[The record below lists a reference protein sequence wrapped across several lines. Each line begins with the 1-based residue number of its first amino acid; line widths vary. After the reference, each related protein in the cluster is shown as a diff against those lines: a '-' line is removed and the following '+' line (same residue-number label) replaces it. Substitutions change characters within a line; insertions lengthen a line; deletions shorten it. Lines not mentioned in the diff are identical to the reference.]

1 MDVHRSA
8 TFEKKSEYSRTPAIV
23 PLLFWSADRR
33 REHFSNPENKFWVD
47 KRKLELARARAKAEQ
62 EQMAANTD
70 GVSANLRTFCLL
82 FLAVKTLWNLQNHQK
97 KAGRKIVDIIYLS
110 DPACGGKRQHA
121 ISVNQ
126 DLVFEK
132 SVFLRVFRI
141 TDH

>member
-47 KRKLELARARAKAEQ
+47 KRKLELARAHAKAEQ

-70 GVSANLRTFCLL
+70 GVSAYLRAFL
-82 FLAVKTLWNLQNHQK
+82 FIVIGSQNPVEPSK
-97 KAGRKIVDIIYLS
+97 
-110 DPACGGKRQHA
+110 PP
-121 ISVNQ
+121 
-126 DLVFEK
+126 EK
-132 SVFLRVFRI
+132 SWEENC
-141 TDH
+141 